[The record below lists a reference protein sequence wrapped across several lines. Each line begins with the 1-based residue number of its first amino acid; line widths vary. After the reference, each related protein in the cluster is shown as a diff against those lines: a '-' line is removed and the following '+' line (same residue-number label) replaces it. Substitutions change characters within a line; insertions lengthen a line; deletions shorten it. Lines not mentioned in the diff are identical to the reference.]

1 MAIIKEPNKLPGA
14 FAWDGDKNTIPDNN
28 DGQSGLVSIAKG
40 FPNIT
45 QIPLEK
51 GGIPPQRA
59 DFNGIF
65 NLFSQFLL
73 YLQNGG
79 VFTYSSELDYT
90 PPAIVADTDGNI
102 YKCLKENGAS
112 STNGIKALTETE
124 YWLPIL
130 KSETVGGANQ
140 LIYLDKGVFKA
151 GRDISDIMSEYLPL
165 TGGTLT
171 GLVQLATSIAS
182 NITTNIPLDDSSGKL
197 APTAWVQAF
206 VSQLSQGL
214 EVTSDGTGHFKCPAL
229 GITGLMAQNGY
240 IALGKLF
247 GGLIIQWIN
256 DTSWSGT
263 NEESKQYT
271 FPVSFP
277 NKILI
282 ALLGSTSGKIST
294 NATVEGAVIH
304 SKTNT
309 KIEVICSWNDGFAYN
324 NISIFAVGL

>member
-214 EVTSDGTGHFKCPAL
+214 EVTSDDTGHFECPAL

-247 GGLIIQWIN
+247 GGLIIQWGFILV
-256 DTSWSGT
+256 DTVCTLPLAYKSWSVGIGT
-263 NEESKQYT
+263 FYT
-271 FPVSFP
+271 SMT
-277 NKILI
+277 NQ
-282 ALLGSTSGKIST
+282 ARATSINQT
-294 NATVEGAVIH
+294 LTTVKLVA
-304 SKTNT
+304 N
-309 KIEVICSWNDGFAYN
+309 YN
-324 NISIFAVGL
+324 NGKANGYYLCVGK